1 MNNQEELKILI
12 DRYHQGKCS
21 PEELERLRVILL
33 DPQQQALLDEVY
45 ELLSDDNSAEQ
56 LLRNR
61 KKEIYEQL
69 LRDPRMDLVAK
80 SSKETKVFRMG
91 RWSWW
96 AAGVILFMISIPFLY
111 RLVSSDQSQTPDSIV
126 QDLDHSILPGENLA
140 QIILDDGSIVDLGNI
155 MGDTVINLDGFSILK
170 TADGSISYQ
179 FDNSNLSAN
188 TLAHNTIVT
197 PRGGQYK
204 MTLPDGTQVWLNAQS
219 SLRYPVIFDENIR
232 YVELTGEAY
241 FDVTTTKK
249 GGKSVPFIVQ
259 TGNQRLEVLGTQ
271 FNVHGYNEDIK
282 TTLVEGKVRLKT
294 LDGDRSVILHPDQQA
309 VLRQDFQGF
318 RVSQVDPLHAAAW
331 KNGNFSFQRAS
342 IREVMES
349 IARWYDVEVAY
360 NGSFNNH
367 FFTGTISRYEQIDKL
382 LGIIELTGNIQF
394 KIEGRRVMV
403 TD

>member
-126 QDLDHSILPGENLA
+126 QDLDRSEE
-140 QIILDDGSIVDLGNI
+140 
-155 MGDTVINLDGFSILK
+155 
-170 TADGSISYQ
+170 
-179 FDNSNLSAN
+179 
-188 TLAHNTIVT
+188 
-197 PRGGQYK
+197 R
-204 MTLPDGTQVWLNAQS
+204 
-219 SLRYPVIFDENIR
+219 
-232 YVELTGEAY
+232 
-241 FDVTTTKK
+241 
-249 GGKSVPFIVQ
+249 
-259 TGNQRLEVLGTQ
+259 
-271 FNVHGYNEDIK
+271 
-282 TTLVEGKVRLKT
+282 
-294 LDGDRSVILHPDQQA
+294 RSVVP
-309 VLRQDFQGF
+309 
-318 RVSQVDPLHAAAW
+318 
-331 KNGNFSFQRAS
+331 
-342 IREVMES
+342 
-349 IARWYDVEVAY
+349 
-360 NGSFNNH
+360 
-367 FFTGTISRYEQIDKL
+367 
-382 LGIIELTGNIQF
+382 
-394 KIEGRRVMV
+394 
-403 TD
+403 